1 MDKLSSAHV
10 YVRQSADKTVYDIP
24 ESVVRECSQLVKE
37 NSIEGKELQQIDTG
51 KDKNMKN
58 IELRKRSTC
67 AVIIV
72 LTRDF
77 QNSATRCSVI
87 FIPYGHHTMCSG
99 CIA

>member
-37 NSIEGKELQQIDTG
+37 NSIEGKELQQID
-51 KDKNMKN
+51 KYKSMKN
-58 IELRKRSTC
+58 IELRNKSTC

-77 QNSATRCSVI
+77 QNSATRCSIV

>member
-51 KDKNMKN
+51 KDK
-58 IELRKRSTC
+58 I
-67 AVIIV
+67 
-72 LTRDF
+72 
-77 QNSATRCSVI
+77 
-87 FIPYGHHTMCSG
+87 
-99 CIA
+99 